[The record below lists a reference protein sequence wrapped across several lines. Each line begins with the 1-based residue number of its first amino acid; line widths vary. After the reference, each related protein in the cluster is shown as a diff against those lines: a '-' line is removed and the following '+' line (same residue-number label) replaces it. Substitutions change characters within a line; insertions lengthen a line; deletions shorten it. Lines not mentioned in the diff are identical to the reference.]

1 MLFRSFLTYGDMSVR
16 EIEAMAVGLEETM
29 DFDMIR
35 HGPEFIAFMADELDA
50 RGVPVVKPAGGLGCH
65 LNARAFLPHVP
76 QNRYTA
82 GALAAAVFIAGGVR
96 GMERGDAVYGR
107 LFCQAVSGGIFF
119 IRQLL
124 LNAEAERF
132 QRPRKSIEWQ

>member
-1 MLFRSFLTYGDMSVR
+1 MQPLIPLFEGFLTYGGMSVR

-35 HGPEFIAFMADELDA
+35 HGPEFIAFMADELAA

-76 QNRYTA
+76 FSA
-82 GALAAAVFIAGGVR
+82 FAL
-96 GMERGDAVYGR
+96 
-107 LFCQAVSGGIFF
+107 
-119 IRQLL
+119 
-124 LNAEAERF
+124 
-132 QRPRKSIEWQ
+132 RKESDPVPPQKHYSLPVIL